1 MLPLGGGQYA
11 ADVKANN
18 ILVQKKE
25 DHYGI
30 VIEQVQLA
38 DIEDA
43 AYVPPGY
50 DIVGK
55 QVSNW
60 MWRSPEAHAQG
71 RVNKPFDIFSFGVAR
86 SSMHRVIVK
95 ALLVL

>member
-1 MLPLGGGQYA
+1 
-11 ADVKANN
+11 
-18 ILVQKKE
+18 LVEWKV
-25 DHYGI
+25 DYHGM

-55 QVSNW
+55 QVGNW
-60 MWRSPEAHAQG
+60 MWRSPEGHARG
-71 RVNKPFDIFSFGVAR
+71 RINKPSDIFSFGVVVSR
-86 SSMHRVIVK
+86 PHYNPLQSLES
-95 ALLVL
+95 

>member
-1 MLPLGGGQYA
+1 M
-11 ADVKANN
+11 
-18 ILVQKKE
+18 VQKE
-25 DHYGI
+25 DHYEI

-60 MWRSPEAHAQG
+60 ANWMWRSPEAHAQG
-71 RVNKPFDIFSFGVAR
+71 CVNKPFDIFSFGVAR
-86 SSMHRVIVK
+86 SSMYIVIVK

>member
-1 MLPLGGGQYA
+1 MA

-18 ILVQKKE
+18 ILVQQKE
-25 DHYGI
+25 DPHGM

-43 AYVPPGY
+43 AYVPLGY

-55 QVSNW
+55 QVRNW

-71 RVNKPFDIFSFGVAR
+71 RVNKPSDIFSFGVVVSRQAHYN
-86 SSMHRVIVK
+86 SSSIRVAVH
-95 ALLVL
+95 